1 MDQVTFGPYR
11 ILGLL
16 GRGGMAEVHRAY
28 DSRTDRVVALK
39 LLPAEV
45 SADEEYAA
53 RFRRECR
60 SAARLSEA
68 HVVPIRDLRCTSG
81 VWQSLSPLRTVI
93 T

>member
-45 SADEEYAA
+45 SADKE
-53 RFRRECR
+53 
-60 SAARLSEA
+60 
-68 HVVPIRDLRCTSG
+68 
-81 VWQSLSPLRTVI
+81 
-93 T
+93 